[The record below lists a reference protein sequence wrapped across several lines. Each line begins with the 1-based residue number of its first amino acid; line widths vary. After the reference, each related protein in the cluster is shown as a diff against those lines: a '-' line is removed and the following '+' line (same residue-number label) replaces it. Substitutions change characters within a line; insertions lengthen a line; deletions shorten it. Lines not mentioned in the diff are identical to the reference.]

1 MTRLIEEVMPLAK
14 GAGMFATT
22 RSANTIMQEMLAQL
36 DFQAD
41 GEAYPSTLQPEET
54 LQLFLL
60 NAQEAEPTG

>member
-1 MTRLIEEVMPLAK
+1 MTRLIEELMPLAK

-22 RSANTIMQEMLAQL
+22 RSANTIMQEMLVQL
-36 DFQAD
+36 NFRPD
-41 GEAYPSTLQPEET
+41 GKVYPSTLQPEET